1 MVEVLCEVLD
11 DKSSYGAECRF
22 DRAEVVQVW
31 ISCTALGIRVL
42 LSAVGLMNHD
52 DAIVEVLCEVLD
64 DNSSYGAKCSF
75 DRAEVVQVWILCN
88 ALWI

>member
-1 MVEVLCEVLD
+1 M
-11 DKSSYGAECRF
+11 
-22 DRAEVVQVW
+22 
-31 ISCTALGIRVL
+31 
-42 LSAVGLMNHD
+42 LSAGVGLTIHG

-64 DNSSYGAKCSF
+64 DKSSYGAKCSF